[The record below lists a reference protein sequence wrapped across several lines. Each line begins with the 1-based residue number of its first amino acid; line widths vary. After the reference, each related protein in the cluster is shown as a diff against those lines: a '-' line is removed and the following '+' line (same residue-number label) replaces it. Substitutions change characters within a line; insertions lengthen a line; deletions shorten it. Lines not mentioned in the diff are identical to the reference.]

1 MRERFKKLPAP
12 LRVLILGRFAAGLA
26 GLAFIP
32 IVLASGSGLAACV
45 PCVAVMALGGAGG
58 LSLLADALEGRYVVL
73 EGFCDRVEKGKTG
86 RDIRAVW
93 LRKER
98 MAVKVISRGK
108 RVKGL
113 SAGDR
118 LSVYISEK
126 EPVYDMGQYKVAGS
140 CLAIER
146 KEGQRDERR
155 GAVRDVG

>member
-12 LRVLILGRFAAGLA
+12 LRMLILGRFAAGLA

-32 IVLASGSGLAACV
+32 LV
-45 PCVAVMALGGAGG
+45 
-58 LSLLADALEGRYVVL
+58 LADALEGRYVVL
-73 EGFCDRVEKGKTG
+73 EGFCDRVEKGKTS
-86 RDIRAVW
+86 RDIWVVW
-93 LRKER
+93 LRKEG

-113 SAGDR
+113 FAGDR

-126 EPVYDMGQYKVAGS
+126 EPVYDMGRYKVAGS

-155 GAVRDVG
+155 GAVRDAG